1 MRFKKVNVHNAHIKN
16 TMESKNVITYLSER
30 VKCAKC
36 GYEFSGLQ
44 IRKCPY
50 SKRGLHVCVYCCK
63 SCPYVK
69 QIKLGCICTYQKD

>member
-1 MRFKKVNVHNAHIKN
+1 MKTQNK
-16 TMESKNVITYLSER
+16 ITYLNRR

-36 GYEFSGLQ
+36 GYEFGGLQ

-63 SCPYVK
+63 KCPYSEYVGIGWK
-69 QIKLGCICTYQKD
+69 CTYQRNQGGLNERNKTVN

>member
-1 MRFKKVNVHNAHIKN
+1 MEEIK
-16 TMESKNVITYLSER
+16 

-36 GYEFSGLQ
+36 GYVFGGLQ

-69 QIKLGCICTYQKD
+69 QVKHGCICTYREIKED

>member
-1 MRFKKVNVHNAHIKN
+1 MQEIK
-16 TMESKNVITYLSER
+16 L
-30 VKCAKC
+30 KCAKC

-69 QIKLGCICTYQKD
+69 QVKHGWICTYREIKED